1 MKHNTTITHTMSAAL
16 LLASASVWAQT
27 SPASPGPNPAVSDPV
42 NPFLGT
48 KQSLDELKDL
58 EQRLRAE
65 LAVEKLRGDMRQA
78 QLNAELAEQRAELER
93 TQLRMQ
99 LQRANAPAASSA
111 PQVLKPVPVAAPVV
125 NAPRVPVGRA
135 LPAAAP
141 TAPPVPPAP
150 PAPTPAPAQGQVSV
164 GKQVLSARSTPLG
177 ALPRVSAEP
186 VTEGSGNAKAAGARS
201 RAAVVVPPIPSGLPE
216 DMARAL
222 AMPGQAR

>member
-125 NAPRVPVGRA
+125 NAPRASVGWA

-141 TAPPVPPAP
+141 TAPPAP
-150 PAPTPAPAQGQVSV
+150 PPAPAQGQVSV

>member
-111 PQVLKPVPVAAPVV
+111 PQVLKPVPVATPVV
-125 NAPRVPVGRA
+125 NAPRAPAGWA

-141 TAPPVPPAP
+141 TAPPAP
-150 PAPTPAPAQGQVSV
+150 PPAPAQGQVSV

-186 VTEGSGNAKAAGARS
+186 VSEVADKAKAAGARS